1 MWTYVVWFVV
11 NNFCLDFKRRKSQR
25 FLGKIT
31 TSVYVF
37 LKIFVVHRIFIS
49 KLDGYKKF
57 VFSIT
62 NFNNQKLDFPAS
74 YKKLKIWGHRRWLDW
89 GWCKIFCMKRGRKR
103 NESAYFLL
111 SATEIFDQTVLIRA
125 NHGIAYGNLTHKM
138 ENNCWLYSH
147 FTTRAVIK

>member
-11 NNFCLDFKRRKSQR
+11 NNLCLDFKRRKSQR

-37 LKIFVVHRIFIS
+37 LKIFVLHRIFIS

-62 NFNNQKLDFPAS
+62 NNQKLDFPAS
-74 YKKLKIWGHRRWLDW
+74 YKKLKIWGHRRWFDW

>member
-11 NNFCLDFKRRKSQR
+11 NNLCLDFKRRKSQR
-25 FLGKIT
+25 LLGKIT

-74 YKKLKIWGHRRWLDW
+74 YKKLKIWGHWRWLDW
-89 GWCKIFCMKRGRKR
+89 GWCKIFCMKIERKR
-103 NESAYFLL
+103 NESAYFLR
-111 SATEIFDQTVLIRA
+111 SETAIFDQTFLIRA
-125 NHGIAYGNLTHKM
+125 NHGIAYSKLNQ
-138 ENNCWLYSH
+138 
-147 FTTRAVIK
+147 

>member
-11 NNFCLDFKRRKSQR
+11 NNLCLDFKRRKSQR

-62 NFNNQKLDFPAS
+62 NFINQKLDFPAS
-74 YKKLKIWGHRRWLDW
+74 YKKLKIWGHRRWFDW

-103 NESAYFLL
+103 NEKCIFSSL
-111 SATEIFDQTVLIRA
+111 SDRNFRSDGLDTCKSRYCIRQC
-125 NHGIAYGNLTHKM
+125 NSIKWKIIADCIVTSQH
-138 ENNCWLYSH
+138 E
-147 FTTRAVIK
+147 R